1 MLTNDGAETKA
12 EMRAMLSRD
21 NSCRIPKT
29 QMPEAA
35 WPALDPAN
43 PGISERRE
51 REKRG
56 NNKKKKKKKERK
68 KRKAAKNIH
77 KWKKRRRQEKRTRK
91 KR

>member
-35 WPALDPAN
+35 
-43 PGISERRE
+43 
-51 REKRG
+51 
-56 NNKKKKKKKERK
+56 
-68 KRKAAKNIH
+68 
-77 KWKKRRRQEKRTRK
+77 
-91 KR
+91 